1 MCQVADVPPH
11 SNVFTLKIQLKE
23 WNDLPAAACRLELTE
38 GQRRQRLWKL
48 LTFDLIAF
56 GLIDLCLMIFYF
68 ILTKIHKSKRLSRSH
83 LLLKGDQINLRNVIS
98 SFATPQCSK
107 PSNLSTAP

>member
-1 MCQVADVPPH
+1 MIYQ
-11 SNVFTLKIQLKE
+11 QL
-23 WNDLPAAACRLELTE
+23 PVGLELTE

-56 GLIDLCLMIFYF
+56 GLIDLCPMIFYF